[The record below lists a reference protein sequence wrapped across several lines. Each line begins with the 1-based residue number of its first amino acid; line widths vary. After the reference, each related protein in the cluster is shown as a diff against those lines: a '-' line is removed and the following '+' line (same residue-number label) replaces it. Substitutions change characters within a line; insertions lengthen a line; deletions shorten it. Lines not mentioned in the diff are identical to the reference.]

1 MRATEMYRNKRI
13 QLAAG
18 VVALVAALIAMA
30 AFSEGGTR
38 EPDKSGASAGPSP
51 KTEPHQVDPDIV
63 HETEDDGKAVNLTLD
78 DGPDPEWTPRA
89 LELLGQNGAKA
100 TFCMTGPNAQ
110 AHPDLVK
117 KVVAAGHRLCDHSM
131 SHDTAMD
138 KKSVE
143 YQQKEILDAKKLI
156 EAASG
161 GAKVHY
167 YRAPGGAF
175 TPDSR
180 RTAADNGM
188 RNLGWNVD
196 PSDYM
201 RPGSTTILQR
211 VKRQLSQGPTIL
223 LHDGG
228 GNRSQTME
236 ALEELL
242 PWLKEQGYG
251 FSFPKAG

>member
-1 MRATEMYRNKRI
+1 MRATEMYRNQRI
-13 QLAAG
+13 QMAAG
-18 VVALVAALIAMA
+18 VVALVAALIAMV
-30 AFSEGGTR
+30 AFSEGGGR
-38 EPDKSGASAGPSP
+38 VPGKNGSSSGASS
-51 KTEPHQVDPDIV
+51 KTDPHQVDPDIV
-63 HETEDDGKAVNLTLD
+63 REAEDDGKMVNLTID
-78 DGPDPEWTPRA
+78 DGPDPKWTPRA
-89 LELLGQNGAKA
+89 LELLEQNGAKA

-143 YQQKEILDAKKLI
+143 YQKKEILDAKKLI
-156 EAASG
+156 EEASD
-161 GAKVHY
+161 GAKIHY

-175 TPDSR
+175 TPESR
-180 RTAADNGM
+180 RIAAANGM
-188 RNLGWNVD
+188 RSLGWNVD
-196 PSDYM
+196 PSDYK
-201 RPGSTTILQR
+201 RPGSAAILEKI
-211 VKRQLSQGPTIL
+211 KRQLSRGPTIL

-228 GNRSQTME
+228 GDRSQTME

-251 FSFPKAG
+251 FSFPKAA